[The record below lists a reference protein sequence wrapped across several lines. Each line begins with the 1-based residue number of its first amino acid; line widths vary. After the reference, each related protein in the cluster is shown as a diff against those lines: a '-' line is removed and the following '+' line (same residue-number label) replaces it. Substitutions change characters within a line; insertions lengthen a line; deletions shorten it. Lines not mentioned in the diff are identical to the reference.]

1 MAWSFKWRK
10 NFAAPFLPTRL
21 TAPAFP
27 RMSFPELNSE
37 GSVRKRN
44 IQHCALTSSRRPSQH
59 ELWPKKN
66 SPSESNDNERDLTT
80 IRHESNCPSLR
91 PGPVNPLN
99 HPRPKRIKNRRVQN
113 IRIRLDG
120 AFWRTS
126 AGAPNGSV
134 PRNICSSANSSLAG
148 RSGKNNLSLEGKC
161 CQE

>member
-1 MAWSFKWRK
+1 MKKNVRRAVSPDPTDCPCVSEDVFSWVEFWGQRK
-10 NFAAPFLPTRL
+10 KEKYSTLRVDVLQKTQSTRIV
-21 TAPAFP
+21 T
-27 RMSFPELNSE
+27 
-37 GSVRKRN
+37 
-44 IQHCALTSSRRPSQH
+44 
-59 ELWPKKN
+59 KKN

-91 PGPVNPLN
+91 PGPVNPLL

-113 IRIRLDG
+113 IRVRLDG

-148 RSGKNNLSLEGKC
+148 RFGKNNLSLEGKC